1 MATSKI
7 KRGLALRQIPTNLFS
22 YNSTTKFHA
31 CTATDLANA
40 LGDFVAIAYI
50 VQSNGGGAI
59 WGVAYNPN
67 SSNRLSVQGWGG
79 KDATTISDA
88 SFTVYAVGY

>member
-1 MATSKI
+1 MAISKI
-7 KRGLALRQIPTNLFS
+7 KRGLALRQIPTNLFTYS
-22 YNSTTKFHA
+22 ATNKIHT

-40 LGDFVAIAYI
+40 LGDFVAMAFI
-50 VQSNGGGAI
+50 VQSNGGGVI